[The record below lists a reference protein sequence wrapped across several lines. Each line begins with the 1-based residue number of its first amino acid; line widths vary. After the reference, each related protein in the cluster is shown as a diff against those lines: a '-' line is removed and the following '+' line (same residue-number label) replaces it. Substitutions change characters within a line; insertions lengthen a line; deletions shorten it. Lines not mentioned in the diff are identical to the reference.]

1 MRTRGALSLTMKT
14 AILLLEVFVVA
25 IVLALLV
32 TVAAG
37 TLEMRAIS
45 AGVVVPIIVLSL
57 AFVHFCRM
65 RRAWSYAGASAL
77 GAFGVA
83 LRLVVST
90 QPALEVGGGLPL
102 GVTVLYVV
110 LGSLVALSNLA
121 AVLELRAAHS

>member
-1 MRTRGALSLTMKT
+1 LSLTMKT

-45 AGVVVPIIVLSL
+45 VVVVVPVVALSL
-57 AFVHFCRM
+57 AFVHYCRM
-65 RRAWSYAGASAL
+65 GRTWSYAGASVL

-90 QPALEVGGGLPL
+90 RPALEVGGGLPVGVDLLYIAL
-102 GVTVLYVV
+102 GC
-110 LGSLVALSNLA
+110 LVAATNFAS
-121 AVLELRAAHS
+121 VMELRALRA

>member
-1 MRTRGALSLTMKT
+1 MSLTMKT

-25 IVLALLV
+25 ILLALLV

-37 TLEMRAIS
+37 TLEMRAVS
-45 AGVVVPIIVLSL
+45 VVVVVPIVVLSL
-57 AFVHFCRM
+57 AFVHYCRM
-65 RRAWSYAGASAL
+65 RRAWSYAGASVL

-90 QPALEVGGGLPL
+90 QPSLEVGGGLPL
-102 GVTVLYVV
+102 EVTVLYVV

-121 AVLELRAAHS
+121 AVLELRRLAPDA